1 MYKIIKIE
9 DETIYVGKGS
19 DGQFTAIP
27 RTSFGFEPQLGDY
40 VEFYQNGS
48 EYIVSKVD
56 NLANF
61 TDNLPISGKSDKSK
75 VAAGLLALFLGALGG
90 YDFYIGNSKQAIIR
104 LVITLLGMIP
114 FLLPFV
120 FLINLIWNLVI
131 GIQVLTSKSGNK
143 WHKDALGLELQD

>member
-9 DETIYVGKGS
+9 DGTIYVGKGS

-61 TDNLPISGKSDKSK
+61 TDNLPISSKSDKSK

-90 YDFYIGNSKQAIIR
+90 YDFYIGNTKQAIIR

-143 WHKDALGLELQD
+143 WHKDAQGLELQD

>member
-90 YDFYIGNSKQAIIR
+90 YDFYIGNSKQGIIR

-114 FLLPFV
+114 FIFPFV
-120 FLINLIWNLVI
+120 ILINLIWNIVI
-131 GIQVLTSKSGNK
+131 GIQILTSKSGNK
-143 WHKDALGLELQD
+143 WHKDAQGLELQD

>member
-61 TDNLPISGKSDKSK
+61 TDNLPLSCKSDKSK
-75 VAAGLLALFLGALGG
+75 FAAGLLALFLGALGG

-120 FLINLIWNLVI
+120 ILINLIWNLII
-131 GIQVLTSKSGNK
+131 GIQVLTSKPGNK
-143 WHKDALGLELQD
+143 WHKDAQGRELQD